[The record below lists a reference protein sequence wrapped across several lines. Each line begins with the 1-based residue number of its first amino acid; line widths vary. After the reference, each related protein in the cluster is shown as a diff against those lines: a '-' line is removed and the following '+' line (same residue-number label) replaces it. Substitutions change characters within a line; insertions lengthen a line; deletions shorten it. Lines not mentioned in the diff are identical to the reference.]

1 MGRPSAESSQID
13 LASRTIALPWHRSRA
28 PRYHRHPCGHLARAH
43 TPREPAWLAAALRA
57 PMSAAEI
64 GAVIRTLRGQA
75 SRWRP
80 TAVAEVAAEQ
90 PDPFRVLVACLLSLR
105 TQDATTREASERLFQ
120 AADTPEAIRR
130 LPAARIA
137 RLIFPVGFY
146 RTKARVIR
154 AICQGPPGALRRP
167 GARRHRRAPH
177 PEGRRPEDR
186 ESVVT
191 IGFDKPGICV
201 DIHVHRISNRL
212 GFVRTK
218 APDQTELALR
228 AKLPRR
234 YWIGY
239 NDLLVAF
246 GQNVCRPLSPHCSRC
261 PVARWCRRVGVGRT
275 R

>member
-1 MGRPSAESSQID
+1 
-13 LASRTIALPWHRSRA
+13 
-28 PRYHRHPCGHLARAH
+28 
-43 TPREPAWLAAALRA
+43 
-57 PMSAAEI
+57 MSPGEI
-64 GAVIRTLRGQA
+64 GAVIRTLRRRA
-75 SRWRP
+75 PSWRP

-90 PDPFRVLVACLLSLR
+90 PDPFRVLIACLLSLR
-105 TQDATTREASERLFQ
+105 TQDATTREASERLFRV
-120 AADTPEAIRR
+120 ADTPATMGR
-130 LPAARIA
+130 LPASRIA

-146 RTKARVIR
+146 RTKARAIR
-154 AICQGPPGALRRP
+154 AICRDLLERFDGRVPDDLDALLTLK
-167 GARRHRRAPH
+167 GV
-177 PEGRRPEDR
+177 GRKTANL
-186 ESVVT
+186 VVT
-191 IGFDKPGICV
+191 VGFEKPGICV

-212 GFVRTK
+212 GFVRTES
-218 APDQTELALR
+218 PDRTELALR